1 MSINIWLIIGVVT
14 ILVWGWIIYEF
25 INSPVMPPDYDCCD
39 ENKDKEKNNQD
50 GNSNDKKTRMY
61 AVYDV

>member
-50 GNSNDKKTRMY
+50 GNSND
-61 AVYDV
+61 